1 MHWTPRTF
9 FWLLRRAVMGTLED
23 GGLGSAKGAAYSA
36 LLSFF
41 PVLTSAAAILL
52 QSHAG
57 FVSDVLERL
66 LTEIVPPE
74 SEGLVLERFRAA
86 GAHPLS
92 LLVVAG
98 VVSVWAASGVI
109 KSLIEG
115 FHAAY
120 RVPRGRHFLRQQIV
134 AMGLVLMAA
143 VPLVCA
149 TVLIFFGGQ
158 IERLVLH
165 ALRVDPLLNPLAGL
179 WTWVSS
185 VGRYV
190 LAFAAAVAATSSLY
204 YYGPNRRQ
212 RWRFVWPGAALATLL
227 WWAATTGFAWYSRH
241 LAHYNLMYGSIAA
254 AIILLVWMYVLA
266 LIALIGCEFN
276 AVYERSAR

>member
-9 FWLLRRAVMGTLED
+9 FWLLRRSLIATFDDGCLGT
-23 GGLGSAKGAAYSA
+23 AKGAAYSA

-41 PVLTSAAAILL
+41 PVLISAAAILL

-57 FVSDVLERL
+57 LVSNTMERAL
-66 LTEIVPPE
+66 AEIVPPE
-74 SEGLVLERFRAA
+74 SEGLVVERFRAA

-92 LLVVAG
+92 LLFVAG
-98 VVSVWAASGVI
+98 AVSVWAASGVI

-120 RVPRGRHFLRQQIV
+120 RVPRGRHFLRQQWV

-143 VPLVCA
+143 VPIGCA

-158 IERLVLH
+158 IERLVLN
-165 ALRVDPLLNPLAGL
+165 AMRVDPLLNPLAGL
-179 WTWVSS
+179 WNWASLI
-185 VGRYV
+185 GRYV
-190 LAFAAAVAATSSLY
+190 LAFATAVTATASLY
-204 YYGPNRRQ
+204 YYGPYRPQ
-212 RWRFVWPGAALATLL
+212 RWRFVWPGAALATVL
-227 WWAATTGFAWYSRH
+227 WWGATSGFAWYTRH
-241 LAHYNLMYGSIAA
+241 IAHYNLMYGSIAA

-276 AVYERSAR
+276 AVYERSAH